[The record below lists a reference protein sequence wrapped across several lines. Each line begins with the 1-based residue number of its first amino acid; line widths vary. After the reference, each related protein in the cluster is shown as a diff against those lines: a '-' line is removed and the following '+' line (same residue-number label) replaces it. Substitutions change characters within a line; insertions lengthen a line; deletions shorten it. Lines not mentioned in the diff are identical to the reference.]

1 MPTIGPVAP
10 GNAMRMTIVQLG
22 WTITATATPVSDKW
36 GASCV
41 IKKRG
46 EPLDY
51 ILDGM
56 FDTPE
61 AACEAALSFGD
72 RMVLE
77 NSSG

>member
-1 MPTIGPVAP
+1 
-10 GNAMRMTIVQLG
+10 MRKTIVQLG
-22 WTITATATPVSDKW
+22 WTITATATPVAELW

-51 ILDGM
+51 ILEGM
-56 FDTPE
+56 FETPE
-61 AACEAALSFGD
+61 AACDAALAFGD

-77 NSSG
+77 NSSS